1 MISDFQN
8 SKFNFNFYSDFKKN
22 IFNEYMNSHLY
33 LINKDENVIG
43 VLIVKRRLKEIN
55 YLPSNE
61 SISIFKLLYILDK
74 NFYISGYQLSL
85 NYNKIDVISLKKYFP
100 IKVVENM
107 IYMKRS
113 GDLYLDNI
121 IDFHELS
128 YENNDLLVSRNMKI
142 NNEEMVR
149 VVLQNKIFNNVK
161 DRNELRIEEVN
172 LEEKN
177 SRFVRIDTLSIDNP
191 DTGIPE
197 DKVVKTEMK
206 LDQVYTLRVKEDWF
220 FDRQRS
226 VMDVRILGICPVMQL
241 LDKEGNFKAWSPMF
255 WIYFPDAR
263 SIFAKTELF
272 NTHNDTERRTYD
284 DIFWKRAFASY
295 IIKQSNV
302 YDRKIDTY
310 KTGLDALLEAEKIK
324 DGIFSMEHDLWEL

>member
-1 MISDFQN
+1 M
-8 SKFNFNFYSDFKKN
+8 KKIIIALLL
-22 IFNEYMNSHLY
+22 IFNIGITINAFSQVLDNPPRDGVYDKIHSGNRRPVPATNVREADVTWQSRVWRVINFKEKMNQAFYYPESHLRDRISFMEM
-33 LINKDENVIG
+33 LING
-43 VLIVKRRLKEIN
+43 LKE
-55 YLPSNE
+55 
-61 SISIFKLLYILDK
+61 
-74 NFYISGYQLSL
+74 G
-85 NYNKIDVISLKKYFP
+85 VITSYDDEEFLKPLTY
-100 IKVVENM
+100 
-107 IYMKRS
+107 
-113 GDLYLDNI
+113 
-121 IDFHELS
+121 
-128 YENNDLLVSRNMKI
+128 
-142 NNEEMVR
+142 EEM
-149 VVLQNKIFNNVK
+149 
-161 DRNELRIEEVN
+161 
-172 LEEKN
+172 N

>member
-1 MISDFQN
+1 M
-8 SKFNFNFYSDFKKN
+8 KKIIIALLL
-22 IFNEYMNSHLY
+22 IFNIGITINAFSQVLDNPPRDGVYDKIHSGNRRPVPATNVREADVTWQSRVWRVINFKEKMNQAFYYPESHLRDRISFMEM
-33 LINKDENVIG
+33 LING
-43 VLIVKRRLKEIN
+43 LKE
-55 YLPSNE
+55 
-61 SISIFKLLYILDK
+61 
-74 NFYISGYQLSL
+74 G
-85 NYNKIDVISLKKYFP
+85 VITSYDDEEFLKPLTY
-100 IKVVENM
+100 
-107 IYMKRS
+107 
-113 GDLYLDNI
+113 
-121 IDFHELS
+121 
-128 YENNDLLVSRNMKI
+128 
-142 NNEEMVR
+142 EEM
-149 VVLQNKIFNNVK
+149 
-161 DRNELRIEEVN
+161 
-172 LEEKN
+172 N

-197 DKVVKTEMK
+197 EKVVKTEMK

-284 DIFWKRAFASY
+284 DIFWKRAFASF

-302 YDRKIDTY
+302 YDRKIDSY